1 MGGSVPRQRRRAPGP
16 RRGCIGRYTKVV
28 PGGKSLSAQILIA
41 EDEPYIVDALRFV
54 FGQAGYTVVAEPDGA
69 AVIQRIRDV
78 RPGIVILDLM
88 LPNKNGFEILKE
100 LKGAPDLKDLPV
112 LVLTARGQSR
122 DRATAEQL
130 GADAFISKPFSNQ
143 EVLQCVERLLGK
155 GAGPNP

>member
-1 MGGSVPRQRRRAPGP
+1 M
-16 RRGCIGRYTKVV
+16 
-28 PGGKSLSAQILIA
+28 SAHILIA
-41 EDEPYIVDALRFV
+41 EDEPYIVDALSFV
-54 FGQAGYTVVAEPDGA
+54 FDQAGYTVVAEPDGA

-78 RPGIVILDLM
+78 GPGIVILDLM

-143 EVLQCVERLLGK
+143 EVLRCVEELLGK
-155 GAGPNP
+155 GAGPGQ